1 MQKFFLILSLFALI
15 TFDMP
20 AHACQRPFG
29 LAYKVISVP
38 GGPLTA
44 VWYPTSSAEK
54 SYNYG
59 SDFSST
65 LAENGE
71 PQGCKKFPLI
81 IFSHGMAGCGTQSIF
96 FMEMLARMGYVVAS
110 PDHSDAGLCKI
121 NNKSPM
127 KSNKDAQ
134 SFLEPHKWTAQTE
147 IDRRNDMKQVLDW
160 ML

>member
-1 MQKFFLILSLFALI
+1 MQIFFLILSLFAFI

-20 AHACQRPFG
+20 VHACQRPFG

-71 PQGCKKFPLI
+71 SQGCKNSRSLYFRMAWLGAEHNRY
-81 IFSHGMAGCGTQSIF
+81 FS
-96 FMEMLARMGYVVAS
+96 
-110 PDHSDAGLCKI
+110 
-121 NNKSPM
+121 
-127 KSNKDAQ
+127 
-134 SFLEPHKWTAQTE
+134 
-147 IDRRNDMKQVLDW
+147 
-160 ML
+160 